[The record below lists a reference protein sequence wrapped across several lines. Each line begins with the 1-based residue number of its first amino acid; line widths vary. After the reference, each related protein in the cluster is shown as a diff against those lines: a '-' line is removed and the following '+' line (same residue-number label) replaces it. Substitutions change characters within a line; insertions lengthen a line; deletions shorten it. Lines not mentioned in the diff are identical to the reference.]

1 MKTSCF
7 KYYTGDMGVAICI
20 YPPIDWSGLRFSAL
34 EPERDIFFAIKNG
47 QITQNEY
54 EKLYR
59 ENTLGKLDPQNIYNM
74 FKHNVLLCWETSGFC
89 HRFIVA
95 QWIYENIGIE
105 VPEWNYKDEKL
116 LQLQQKKN
124 IKPLF

>member
-1 MKTSCF
+1 
-7 KYYTGDMGVAICI
+7 MGVAICL
-20 YPPIDWSGLRFSAL
+20 YPPIDWSGLRFPAL

-47 QITQNEY
+47 QLTQKEY

-59 ENTLGKLDPQNIYNM
+59 ENTLGKLDPQTILSM
-74 FKHNVLLCWETSGFC
+74 FNKNVLLCWEDPGEFC
-89 HRFIVA
+89 HRRIVA
-95 QWIYENIGIE
+95 KWIQESIGIE